1 MKLSFAIS
9 KGSLGEKVPR
19 VNFYAVPLSLLDVGL
34 LPLLLL
40 LLAHLLP
47 LLLHFLPLLLLLLN
61 IPSSLRLQDTTRPAS
76 PFLSQQFHFSKYFFL
91 FFQSRLSIQQLKR
104 TPLASVLNLANMKW
118 NVEAHLIWIPE
129 EKYGVPGN
137 RAVPQVGWRDLLLRA
152 RRASTRD
159 RAELFC
165 TSPTSPTHYFPS
177 LLFYTFLLYSV
188 QKSFAYFKYST
199 DFSHLSILHIS
210 CLEPILLSTYRLMY

>member
-1 MKLSFAIS
+1 MKTASPPTWLPFVPPPAAQHS
-9 KGSLGEKVPR
+9 KLTTSAGYYTPCFS
-19 VNFYAVPLSLLDVGL
+19 
-34 LPLLLL
+34 LPLT
-40 LLAHLLP
+40 A
-47 LLLHFLPLLLLLLN
+47 
-61 IPSSLRLQDTTRPAS
+61 IPFFQIL
-76 PFLSQQFHFSKYFFL
+76 FL

-104 TPLASVLNLANMKW
+104 TPLASVLNLANMTW

-129 EKYGVPGN
+129 EKYSVPGN

-152 RRASTRD
+152 RRASIRD
-159 RAELFC
+159 RDELFC